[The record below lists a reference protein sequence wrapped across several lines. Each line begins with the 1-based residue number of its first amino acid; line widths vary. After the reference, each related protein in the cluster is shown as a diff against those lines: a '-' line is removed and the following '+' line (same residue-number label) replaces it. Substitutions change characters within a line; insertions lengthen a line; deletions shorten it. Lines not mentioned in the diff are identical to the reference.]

1 MLHAITGESPKS
13 IAEVVNKMNE
23 KQSNVTKTFHRMNK
37 KLYGN
42 EHGHKALFT
51 EKRRNKN
58 GNSFHSR

>member
-23 KQSNVTKTFHRMNK
+23 KQSNVTKTLHRMNK

-42 EHGHKALFT
+42 EHEHKALFSGI
-51 EKRRNKN
+51 KKK
-58 GNSFHSR
+58 

>member
-1 MLHAITGESPKS
+1 L
-13 IAEVVNKMNE
+13 NE
-23 KQSNVTKTFHRMNK
+23 KQSNVTKTLHRMNK